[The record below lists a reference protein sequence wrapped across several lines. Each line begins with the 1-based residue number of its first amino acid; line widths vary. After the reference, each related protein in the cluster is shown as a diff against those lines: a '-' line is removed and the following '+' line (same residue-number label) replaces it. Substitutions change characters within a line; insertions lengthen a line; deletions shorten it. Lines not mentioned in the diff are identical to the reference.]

1 MYEASLRVEYCTLS
15 HLDTLGEPNQW
26 ASNTLPM
33 HSFQTDDNEIE
44 NSRVL
49 LPKLWRRI
57 APILY
62 DNRGRVGFALACLLL
77 AKAALLLIPFL
88 LKALVDGLDQSAA
101 QVTTSVILFMVAAYG
116 AARFANT
123 LFAEL
128 RDTLFGRVTE
138 RAMHRIGLA
147 VFKHIHSLD
156 LDYHLNR
163 RTGGLARD
171 IERGTNGISFLMRFF
186 IFNIAPTLFEI
197 AMVATILLINYGA
210 QYSFIVLLSVALYGA
225 FSFRATRWR
234 TRYIREANAADSE
247 SNTRA
252 VDSLINYETV
262 KYFNNEEFEAQR
274 YDESLEQWEQARR
287 KNRLSLLALNSG
299 QAIIIALSQTLMLGL
314 AALSVQDSN
323 MTLGDFVL
331 INQFMLQLFIPLS
344 FLGFVYREIKASL
357 ASIERLFRVLD
368 QQPAVMDQPEAD
380 VLKMATG
387 AIEFRQVNF
396 GYSDARRVLSELNF
410 TIDGGETV
418 ALVGASGAGKSTV
431 VKLLFRF
438 YDPSS
443 GTVYLDG
450 QNIRD
455 VTQNSLRSSVAI
467 VPQDCV
473 LFNDSLLENIRYG
486 RPSATDEEVN
496 AAVAAAY
503 LDDFVARLPEGINT
517 RVGERGLKLSG
528 GERQRVAIARA
539 VLKSAP
545 ILVFDE
551 ATSSLDSESERAVMR
566 AFRAL
571 AGHHTAVVI
580 AHRLSTIVD
589 ADRILVLEDG
599 RLVEQGKHEALLA
612 QGGRYTALWQAQQ
625 RETGQHA

>member
-1 MYEASLRVEYCTLS
+1 
-15 HLDTLGEPNQW
+15 
-26 ASNTLPM
+26 M
-33 HSFQTDDNEIE
+33 HSLQTNDSPIE
-44 NSRVL
+44 DSRTL
-49 LPKLWRRI
+49 LAKLWRHI
-57 APILY
+57 APTLSE
-62 DNRGRVGFALACLLL
+62 NRGRVGLALACLLL
-77 AKAALLLIPFL
+77 AKGGLLLIPFL
-88 LKALVDGLDQSAA
+88 LKALVDGLDSSANPSP
-101 QVTTSVILFMVAAYG
+101 TSLILLMVIAYG
-116 AARFANT
+116 TARLANT

-156 LDYHLNR
+156 LGYHLNR

-197 AMVATILLINYGA
+197 AMVTGILLYNYGVS
-210 QYSFIVLLSVALYGA
+210 YSLVVLLAVTLYGA

-234 TRYIREANAADSE
+234 TRFIREVNAADSD

-252 VDSLINYETV
+252 VDSLMNYETV
-262 KYFNNEEFEAQR
+262 KYFTNEDFEAQR
-274 YDESLEQWEQARR
+274 YDVSLEEWEQARR

-299 QAIIIALSQTLMLGL
+299 QAVIIAGSQTLMLGL
-314 AALSVQDSN
+314 AALSVQSGD

-331 INQFMLQLFIPLS
+331 INQFMLQLFIPLG

-357 ASIERLFRVLD
+357 ANIERLFGVLD
-368 QQPAVMDQPEAD
+368 QQPAVAD
-380 VLKMATG
+380 IPDAPDLVVQAG
-387 AIEFRQVNF
+387 AIEFHRVDF
-396 GYSDARRVLSELNF
+396 GYDPDRSVLTALDF
-410 TIDGGETV
+410 TIEGGETV
-418 ALVGASGAGKSTV
+418 ALVGTSGAGKSTV

-438 YDPSS
+438 YDPVQ
-443 GTVYLDG
+443 GAIRIDG
-450 QNIRD
+450 QNIGE
-455 VTQNSLRSSVAI
+455 VTQQSLRRAVAI

-486 RPSATDEEVN
+486 RPTASDAEVE
-496 AAVAAAY
+496 AAVTAAY
-503 LDDFVARLPEGINT
+503 LGDFVARLPEGLAT
-517 RVGERGLKLSG
+517 QVGERGLKLSG

-539 VLKSAP
+539 VLKDAP
-545 ILVFDE
+545 VLVFDE
-551 ATSSLDSESERAVMR
+551 ATSSLDSESERAVMS

-589 ADRILVLEDG
+589 ADRILVLEEG
-599 RLVEQGKHEALLA
+599 RLVEQGCHDDLLTRN
-612 QGGRYTALWQAQQ
+612 GRYTALWQAQQ
-625 RETGQHA
+625 RETEPSIDHS

>member
-387 AIEFRQVNF
+387 TIEFRQVNF

-551 ATSSLDSESERAVMR
+551 ATSSLDSESERAVMG

>member
-1 MYEASLRVEYCTLS
+1 
-15 HLDTLGEPNQW
+15 
-26 ASNTLPM
+26 
-33 HSFQTDDNEIE
+33 
-44 NSRVL
+44 
-49 LPKLWRRI
+49 
-57 APILY
+57 
-62 DNRGRVGFALACLLL
+62 
-77 AKAALLLIPFL
+77 
-88 LKALVDGLDQSAA
+88 
-101 QVTTSVILFMVAAYG
+101 
-116 AARFANT
+116 
-123 LFAEL
+123 
-128 RDTLFGRVTE
+128 
-138 RAMHRIGLA
+138 
-147 VFKHIHSLD
+147 
-156 LDYHLNR
+156 
-163 RTGGLARD
+163 
-171 IERGTNGISFLMRFF
+171 MRFF

-210 QYSFIVLLSVALYGA
+210 EYSLIVLFSVGLYGA

-234 TRYIREANAADSE
+234 TRYIREVNAADSD

-274 YDESLEQWEQARR
+274 YDDSLEQWEQARR
-287 KNRLSLLALNSG
+287 KNRLSLLALNGG

-314 AALSVQDSN
+314 AALSVQDGE

-368 QQPAVMDQPEAD
+368 HEPAVTDAPEAGL
-380 VLKMATG
+380 LKMASG
-387 AIEFRQVNF
+387 GVEFRQVHF
-396 GYSDARRVLSELNF
+396 GYGDDRQVLSGLDF
-410 TIDGGETV
+410 SIGGGETV

-438 YDPSS
+438 YDPTS
-443 GTVYLDG
+443 GSIFLDG
-450 QNIRD
+450 QNIRE
-455 VTQNSLRSSVAI
+455 VTQDSLRSAVAI

-486 RPSATDEEVN
+486 RPSATDEEVK
-496 AAVAAAY
+496 AAVGAAY
-503 LDDFVARLPEGINT
+503 LGDFVTRLPEGLNT

-551 ATSSLDSESERAVMR
+551 ATSSLDSESERAVMQ

-571 AGHHTAVVI
+571 AGHHTALVI

-599 RLVEQGKHEALLA
+599 QLVEQGRHEALLA
-612 QGGRYTALWQAQQ
+612 SGGRYTALWQAQQ
-625 RETGQHA
+625 RETEQQV

>member
-1 MYEASLRVEYCTLS
+1 
-15 HLDTLGEPNQW
+15 
-26 ASNTLPM
+26 M

-49 LPKLWRRI
+49 LPKLWSRI

-88 LKALVDGLDQSAA
+88 LKALVDGLDQSPA

-197 AMVATILLINYGA
+197 VMVAAILLINYGA

-323 MTLGDFVL
+323 MSLGDFVL

-368 QQPAVMDQPEAD
+368 QQPGVMDQPAAEI
-380 VLKMATG
+380 LKVTQG
-387 AIEFRQVNF
+387 TIEFRQVNF
-396 GYSDARRVLSELNF
+396 GYSDARQVASELNF
-410 TIDGGETV
+410 TIGGGETV

-438 YDPSS
+438 YDPDS
-443 GTVYLDG
+443 GAVYLDG

-455 VTQNSLRSSVAI
+455 VTQHSLRSSVAI

-486 RPSATDEEVN
+486 RPSATDQEVN

-503 LDDFVARLPEGINT
+503 LDDFVARLPEGIST

-551 ATSSLDSESERAVMR
+551 ATSSLDSESERAVMQ

-612 QGGRYTALWQAQQ
+612 QEGRYTALWQAQQ
-625 RETGQHA
+625 RETGQQA

>member
-1 MYEASLRVEYCTLS
+1 M
-15 HLDTLGEPNQW
+15 
-26 ASNTLPM
+26 
-33 HSFQTDDNEIE
+33 
-44 NSRVL
+44 
-49 LPKLWRRI
+49 
-57 APILY
+57 
-62 DNRGRVGFALACLLL
+62 
-77 AKAALLLIPFL
+77 
-88 LKALVDGLDQSAA
+88 
-101 QVTTSVILFMVAAYG
+101 
-116 AARFANT
+116 
-123 LFAEL
+123 FAEL

-138 RAMHRIGLA
+138 RAMHRIGLD

-156 LDYHLNR
+156 LGYHLNR

-210 QYSFIVLLSVALYGA
+210 EYSLIVLFSVGLYGA

-234 TRYIREANAADSE
+234 TRYIREVNAADSD

-287 KNRLSLLALNSG
+287 KNRLSLLALNGG

-314 AALSVQDSN
+314 AALSVQDGE

-368 QQPAVMDQPEAD
+368 HEPAVTDAPEAGL
-380 VLKMATG
+380 LKMASG
-387 AIEFRQVNF
+387 GVEFRQVHF
-396 GYSDARRVLSELNF
+396 GYGDDRQVLSGLDF
-410 TIDGGETV
+410 SIGGGETV

-438 YDPSS
+438 YDPTS
-443 GTVYLDG
+443 GSIFLDG
-450 QNIRD
+450 QNIRE
-455 VTQNSLRSSVAI
+455 VTQDSLRSAVAI

-486 RPSATDEEVN
+486 RPSATDEEVE
-496 AAVAAAY
+496 AAVGAAY
-503 LDDFVARLPEGINT
+503 LGDFVTRLPEGLNT

-551 ATSSLDSESERAVMR
+551 ATSSLDSESERAVMQ

-571 AGHHTAVVI
+571 AGHHTALVI

-589 ADRILVLEDG
+589 ADRILVLENG
-599 RLVEQGKHEALLA
+599 QLVEQGRHEALLA
-612 QGGRYTALWQAQQ
+612 SGGRYTALWQAQQ
-625 RETGQHA
+625 RETEQQV

>member
-1 MYEASLRVEYCTLS
+1 
-15 HLDTLGEPNQW
+15 
-26 ASNTLPM
+26 M

>member
-1 MYEASLRVEYCTLS
+1 
-15 HLDTLGEPNQW
+15 
-26 ASNTLPM
+26 M

-197 AMVATILLINYGA
+197 AMVATILLFNYGA

-396 GYSDARRVLSELNF
+396 GYSDARQVLSGLNF

-486 RPSATDEEVN
+486 RPTATDEEVN

-503 LDDFVARLPEGINT
+503 LDDFVARLPEGIST

-612 QGGRYTALWQAQQ
+612 QDGRYTALWQAQQ
-625 RETGQHA
+625 RETGQQA

>member
-1 MYEASLRVEYCTLS
+1 
-15 HLDTLGEPNQW
+15 
-26 ASNTLPM
+26 M
-33 HSFQTDDNEIE
+33 HNLQTEDNEIE
-44 NSRVL
+44 DTRVL
-49 LPKLWRRI
+49 LPKLWARI
-57 APILY
+57 SPILS
-62 DNRGRVGFALACLLL
+62 DNRGRVGIALACLLL
-77 AKAALLLIPFL
+77 AKSALLLIPFL
-88 LKALVDGLDQSAA
+88 LKALVDGLDQNPV

-116 AARFANT
+116 TARFANT
-123 LFAEL
+123 MFAEL

-138 RAMHRIGLA
+138 RAMHRIGLD

-156 LDYHLNR
+156 LGYHLNR

-186 IFNIAPTLFEI
+186 IFNSAPTLFEI

-210 QYSFIVLLSVALYGA
+210 QYSLIVLFSVGLYGA

-234 TRYIREANAADSE
+234 TRYIREVNAADSD

-287 KNRLSLLALNSG
+287 KNRLSLLALNGG

-314 AALSVQDSN
+314 AALSVQDGE

-368 QQPAVMDQPEAD
+368 HEPAVTDVPEAGL
-380 VLKMATG
+380 LKMASG
-387 AIEFRQVNF
+387 GVEFRQVHF
-396 GYSDARRVLSELNF
+396 GYGDDRQVLSGLDF
-410 TIDGGETV
+410 SIGGGETV

-438 YDPSS
+438 YDPTS
-443 GTVYLDG
+443 GSIFLDG
-450 QNIRD
+450 QNIRE
-455 VTQNSLRSSVAI
+455 VTQDSLRSAVAI

-486 RPSATDEEVN
+486 RPSATDEEVE
-496 AAVAAAY
+496 AAVGAAY
-503 LDDFVARLPEGINT
+503 LGDFVTRLPEGLNT

-551 ATSSLDSESERAVMR
+551 ATSSLDSESERAVMQ

-571 AGHHTAVVI
+571 AGHHTALVI

-589 ADRILVLEDG
+589 ADRILVLENG
-599 RLVEQGKHEALLA
+599 QLVEQGRHEALLA
-612 QGGRYTALWQAQQ
+612 SGGRYTALWQAQQ
-625 RETGQHA
+625 RETEQQV